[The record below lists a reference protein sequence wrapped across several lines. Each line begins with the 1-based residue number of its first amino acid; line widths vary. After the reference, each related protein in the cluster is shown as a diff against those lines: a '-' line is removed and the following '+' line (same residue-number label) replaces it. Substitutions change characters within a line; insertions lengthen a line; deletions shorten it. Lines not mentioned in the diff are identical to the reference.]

1 MASSPNNE
9 KQSYSNL
16 AERHHRR
23 GVNATSVITGVKTS
37 ASRRRGLPEDFQ
49 REAEERE
56 YQAHYEHQLQERR
69 QQRAA
74 ERRETRKREIPSG
87 SIEKRPRA
95 KPVSETTKRGITFV
109 LIALAALILLVGSV
123 MAYNQIT
130 DSPLFAVKEV
140 ELQGAKQASRA
151 ELLQILEAYKAR
163 SLWQLDLQAI
173 RAAVEKHP
181 WVLEAEVSRVLPDA
195 LRVSVHE
202 REPVAPW
209 RTPTD
214 SIVWVDRDGRSLG
227 ELDFNQTDKVPP
239 IISGLEEGASNE
251 VKAANR
257 RRMTVYERLMNELDQ
272 GGTKLS
278 EEIDEIRLDDP
289 QALRLHLIK
298 HNVDVLVGSTEFRV
312 RLEKAFKVLD
322 AIERKDLSTLG
333 FYKITDVERLVHSGR
348 ISYLNVTHAERV
360 IVGLPE

>member
-181 WVLEAEVSRVLPDA
+181 WVLEAEVSRVLPNA

-202 REPVAPW
+202 
-209 RTPTD
+209 
-214 SIVWVDRDGRSLG
+214 RSLG